1 MKPSDVS
8 NLLQQVVE
16 EINEN
21 EFHPLHRF
29 CSYNYY
35 TDFFSMAEILFAHG
49 YFNTQKERKSFFN
62 RMQFNSK
69 FSEMRYYQGVSELLF
84 IYFALDHQLTFVTD
98 KKLLLNSNNDID
110 LQITDNGFHYNVEIK
125 CPAFDVCNSP
135 EILKIDPLFRTVTD
149 KELYKREMSKALNE
163 VAQPVIKNSDGRF
176 KGYKIKKIAD
186 EKLRDFLKSG
196 QSKFPASDN
205 TSINILA
212 IAVPITNL
220 ENYWAYL
227 YNAFSGLFVKSN
239 NGICPPTD
247 YDKIDVVYLTA
258 LVTGHTK
265 PKDTYNS
272 WKLSSY
278 CNLLCKNPFS
288 RKYQN
293 GFYEGYKSALELF
306 PNSTSCFEEFYSG
319 VSESADK
326 AQRPLQGLMFP
337 TFFDE
342 YFPYLWR

>member
-1 MKPSDVS
+1 MIS
-8 NLLQQVVE
+8 L
-16 EINEN
+16 
-21 EFHPLHRF
+21 R
-29 CSYNYY
+29 
-35 TDFFSMAEILFAHG
+35 
-49 YFNTQKERKSFFN
+49 
-62 RMQFNSK
+62 
-69 FSEMRYYQGVSELLF
+69 
-84 IYFALDHQLTFVTD
+84 LT
-98 KKLLLNSNNDID
+98 
-110 LQITDNGFHYNVEIK
+110 K
-125 CPAFDVCNSP
+125 CVCNSP

-212 IAVPITNL
+212 IAVPITNF

-265 PKDTYNS
+265 FDLFYVYTTSRNVAGTKDLGKSFIDCLRRT
-272 WKLSSY
+272 
-278 CNLLCKNPFS
+278 
-288 RKYQN
+288 
-293 GFYEGYKSALELF
+293 YKSSL
-306 PNSTSCFEEFYSG
+306 
-319 VSESADK
+319 
-326 AQRPLQGLMFP
+326 
-337 TFFDE
+337 
-342 YFPYLWR
+342 

>member
-62 RMQFNSK
+62 RMQF
-69 FSEMRYYQGVSELLF
+69 
-84 IYFALDHQLTFVTD
+84 
-98 KKLLLNSNNDID
+98 
-110 LQITDNGFHYNVEIK
+110 
-125 CPAFDVCNSP
+125 
-135 EILKIDPLFRTVTD
+135 
-149 KELYKREMSKALNE
+149 
-163 VAQPVIKNSDGRF
+163 
-176 KGYKIKKIAD
+176 
-186 EKLRDFLKSG
+186 
-196 QSKFPASDN
+196 
-205 TSINILA
+205 
-212 IAVPITNL
+212 
-220 ENYWAYL
+220 
-227 YNAFSGLFVKSN
+227 N